1 MAETVA
7 VAPQLSPRRSP
18 GQQPPRNTA
27 SSSLANLQTIAQARA
42 ELNGR
47 LTTIHND
54 LQLTQTIGLLFV
66 KRQEDL
72 KNCFEQLQLL
82 DDQERQAAADQGDA
96 IDAASE
102 GGDDAA
108 GSKPLPETFREQ
120 LAALDREFQEG
131 QDGIVGLK
139 GLIDA
144 QLPVTAS
151 NSTNDLST
159 SRSGSVLAPSAL
171 PSSTLPAQ
179 TISKPRR
186 HKVNMNSAP
195 STNDAAFP
203 LQIQEELLTQVRYW
217 TTQAELKEKLNQ
229 EYDLK
234 INEQERIIDAL
245 NKQRRLREESEE
257 RQKEDQWNLELQ
269 NQELRNQ
276 NVDLQGQ
283 LSKATHENA
292 KIQKAF
298 VTAAEQVEQ
307 LKDKEEKTSSQLE
320 LTKSRHEQDMATM
333 RKHMAGIQREKSDL
347 LIKVEDLNA
356 TMTLQQRKLA
366 KKATLDAIALAQE
379 LEEKAAEPAVEAPVL
394 IQAPARTPS
403 GEEVVVVTPAGAL
416 APAVVEP
423 KVASLARETSF
434 AHQQS
439 IISELQTKLS
449 KEITEK
455 EELITEKEELV
466 KMLADREETIET
478 MRLEGVAVFEPTPLN
493 EKSSLGVL
501 QGHGSRHASD
511 MDHMDDVDGGF
522 DHRDLSMSLSESGSR
537 DFSNGRGSPF
547 PTGGLFAE
555 LAQAASTNNIK
566 AAEYKDQEV
575 TTEPIESW
583 IHTIPNISTIVN
595 GVSSSTTE
603 SADKAFGEDR
613 KALEAAQKAIEEQKK
628 TIEEDLKAIEAAQK
642 TIEEQQKT
650 IAEDRKACEDD
661 HRAIQAAQKA
671 IEEQEKAMEEKRKAV
686 EEQER
691 AMEEKLKAVEEQEK
705 ALEKAQQSIEE
716 DRKTLVEH
724 RKAIEMAQKAI
735 EEQQQAIDVD
745 RKAYEEDRQAI
756 EKAQL
761 VIEEQQKTVEEAQK
775 VIEEKQKVVEEDRKT
790 IETAQQTVEEQQ
802 KAIEDDRKGIEA
814 AQKTLEE
821 QRKATEDKQKVI
833 EDKQK
838 VIEEDRKDIDAA
850 QKDLEEQRK
859 AIEDKLK
866 IIEDKQKVIDDKL
879 KVIDEGLKAYEED
892 RQAIERMQQFIEEQ
906 QKAIEGAQKTIE
918 EDRRAIEDEREGF
931 VEDRKAIEAA
941 QKVIEEQQTRIEKA
955 QKAIEEDRRA
965 IEEAQKVM
973 EEQKA
978 IEEHKTEQAKA
989 TITGKP
995 GTQTKQIPVDLV
1007 PTSLTTETAAVPSD
1021 VQYIPSSAAHTEGA
1035 KEEVVEPTAG
1045 TSVPRAT
1052 RSSVDDERR
1061 HTCDLS
1067 QTIAGSSSTVDPPP
1081 PVPAVPADLADVPT
1095 VKPALK
1101 PEDREFRV
1109 SFGSAFGGDPSATD
1123 TGRIRSVYSDNTN
1136 LPVASLEQSQD
1147 HAEPAST
1154 DAQVKDLAVAA
1165 AVVAVTTAAAVNSVS
1180 DQKNVSSAV
1189 TDESSPT
1196 SPAAIAAA
1204 ARHAESVPVTVQTE
1218 QPLTGAGESQPRP
1231 STTVVEVSSHT
1242 TYTYAAASTSQ
1253 VNLPHQNGVVDNI
1266 TQHHHII
1273 TDSTGATI
1281 GRHADYRPS
1290 PNGSISS
1297 MSTDYNHG
1305 GYYRNGRRMSNGS
1318 TFDVTPTDPTMIQLI
1333 TQTMIGDYLWKYTR
1347 RRMATM
1353 MNEKMHWRYV
1363 WVHPYTKT
1371 MHWSLKNPGS
1381 GGPSQLSGKS
1391 ALILAVTQITDEIPN
1406 SDLPTVS
1413 LLIQTTSR
1421 NIKLKAPTREKH
1433 DLWLRSISYLLSRP
1447 SSPGADA
1454 PGDNQTWSEVQAS
1467 NPPPRSTATN
1477 DTVLTLR
1484 QSEMGSGTTL
1494 RKKSSL
1500 ARLQGVFGR
1509 NSGSRDGSSSS
1520 PMPASS
1526 VGSSRIGS
1534 SGAHLGV
1541 VSNGAAEKR
1550 SSVTNLV
1557 TAYPIQ
1563 VNGNGSKQGGNGT
1576 VNGGSILAQAESEQQ
1591 QAAARSEAA

>member
-82 DDQERQAAADQGDA
+82 DDQERQAAADQGEA

-144 QLPVTAS
+144 QLPVIAS

-650 IAEDRKACEDD
+650 IAEDRKACEDE

-686 EEQER
+686 EEQEK

-775 VIEEKQKVVEEDRKT
+775 AIEEKQKVVEEDRKT

-821 QRKATEDKQKVI
+821 QRKAIEDKQKVI

-866 IIEDKQKVIDDKL
+866 IIEDKQKVID
-879 KVIDEGLKAYEED
+879 EGLKAYEED
-892 RQAIERMQQFIEEQ
+892 RQAIERVQQFIEEQ

-965 IEEAQKVM
+965 IEEAQK
-973 EEQKA
+973 
-978 IEEHKTEQAKA
+978 
-989 TITGKP
+989 
-995 GTQTKQIPVDLV
+995 
-1007 PTSLTTETAAVPSD
+1007 
-1021 VQYIPSSAAHTEGA
+1021 
-1035 KEEVVEPTAG
+1035 
-1045 TSVPRAT
+1045 
-1052 RSSVDDERR
+1052 
-1061 HTCDLS
+1061 
-1067 QTIAGSSSTVDPPP
+1067 TIAGSSSTVDPPP